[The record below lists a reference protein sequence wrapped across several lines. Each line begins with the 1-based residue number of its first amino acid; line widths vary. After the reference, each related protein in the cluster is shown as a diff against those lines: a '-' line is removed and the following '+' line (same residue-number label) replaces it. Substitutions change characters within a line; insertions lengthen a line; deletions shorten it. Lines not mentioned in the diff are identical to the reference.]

1 MSDDERMDLSN
12 PIAVITPTLDAAVL
26 QELAATTGACT
37 AGEVHRRL
45 GRASDAGVRRVLER
59 LVGQGI
65 VLADRSH
72 RFPLYVLN
80 RDHVAYRHIEGLARL
95 RGEVVNRIRGELEE
109 WATPPL
115 HASLFGSFARGEAHE
130 ESDIDIL
137 LVRPGGLADGDS
149 DWLTEV
155 SRLAD
160 HIEKWT
166 GNQAQIIDIAPQT
179 LGSMARD
186 DDPLVG
192 SWRADVVH
200 LIGERLLDLLR
211 KWR

>member
-1 MSDDERMDLSN
+1 MDLSN
-12 PIAVITPTLDAAVL
+12 PLAVLTPTLDAGVL
-26 QELAATTGACT
+26 QVLAATTGWCT

-65 VLADRSH
+65 VTADRSH

-80 RDHVAYRHIEGLARL
+80 RDHVAFRYIEGLARL
-95 RGEVVNRIRGELEE
+95 RGDVVDRIRGELEQ
-109 WATPPL
+109 WTTPPV
-115 HASLFGSFARGEAHE
+115 HASLFGSFARGEADE
-130 ESDIDIL
+130 ASDIDIL
-137 LVRPGGLADGDS
+137 LVRPDALAEGDAE
-149 DWLTEV
+149 WLTQV

-160 HIEKWT
+160 LIEKLT
-166 GNQAQIIDIAPQT
+166 GNRAQIIDIAPQT
-179 LGSMARD
+179 LGIMARE

-192 SWRADVVH
+192 SWRADAVRLCGV
-200 LIGERLLDLLR
+200 RLLDLLR

>member
-1 MSDDERMDLSN
+1 MDLSN
-12 PIAVITPTLDAAVL
+12 PLAVLTPTLDAGVL
-26 QELAATTGACT
+26 QVLAATTGWCT

-65 VLADRSH
+65 VTADRSH

-80 RDHVAYRHIEGLARL
+80 RDHVAFRYIEGLARL
-95 RGEVVNRIRGELEE
+95 RGDVVDRIRGELEQ
-109 WATPPL
+109 WTTPPV
-115 HASLFGSFARGEAHE
+115 HASLFGSFARGEADE
-130 ESDIDIL
+130 ASDIDIL
-137 LVRPGGLADGDS
+137 LVRPDALAEGDAE
-149 DWLTEV
+149 WLTQV

-160 HIEKWT
+160 LIEKLT
-166 GNQAQIIDIAPQT
+166 GNRAQIIDIAPQT
-179 LGSMARD
+179 LGIMARE

-192 SWRADVVH
+192 SWRADARH
-200 LIGERLLDLLR
+200 LCGVRLLDLLR

>member
-1 MSDDERMDLSN
+1 MDLSN
-12 PIAVITPTLDAAVL
+12 PLAVLTPTLDAGVL
-26 QELAATTGACT
+26 QVLAATTGWCT

-65 VLADRSH
+65 VTADRSH
-72 RFPLYVLN
+72 RFPLYTLN
-80 RDHVAYRHIEGLARL
+80 RDHVAFPHIEGLTRL
-95 RGEVVNRIRGELEE
+95 RGEVVNRIRSELEE
-109 WATPPL
+109 WAKLPL

-137 LVRPGGLADGDS
+137 LVRPDALAEGDAE
-149 DWLTEV
+149 WLTQV

-160 HIEKWT
+160 LIEKLT
-166 GNQAQIIDIAPQT
+166 GNRAQIIDIAPQT
-179 LGSMARD
+179 LGIMARE

-192 SWRADVVH
+192 SWRADAVH
-200 LIGERLLDLLR
+200 LCGVRLLDLLR